1 MEKIKRPI
9 RRSLILATVIL
20 LLLLSVLM
28 AIAGSEIYR
37 ERMIGHYQNY
47 AADTVE
53 FLVRSIDG
61 DDLEQCIETGEK
73 TEKYHQL

>member
-37 ERMIGHYQNY
+37 ERMIGHYR
-47 AADTVE
+47 E
-53 FLVRSIDG
+53 FYKIS
-61 DDLEQCIETGEK
+61 K
-73 TEKYHQL
+73 